1 LGKSAQEKKFS
12 VTYYREEYERNN
24 KRIRSK
30 KGDYFKKKRSSTV
43 EPVFG
48 TLINYMGLRK
58 INTIGIEQANKVML
72 MAAVAYNIKKYLK
85 FITKKVISKQQIAS
99 VVDFLN
105 EWLYKAILS
114 VFKHFKL
121 YINEVL
127 KKKSLF
133 SKNSLNHFLKFA
145 HF

>member
-1 LGKSAQEKKFS
+1 MQ
-12 VTYYREEYERNN
+12 
-24 KRIRSK
+24 
-30 KGDYFKKKRSSTV
+30 
-43 EPVFG
+43 
-48 TLINYMGLRK
+48 K

-121 YINEVL
+121 YINEV
-127 KKKSLF
+127 KKKSFF
-133 SKNSLNHFLKFA
+133 SKNSLNHFLNFTFFKVYGFV
-145 HF
+145 